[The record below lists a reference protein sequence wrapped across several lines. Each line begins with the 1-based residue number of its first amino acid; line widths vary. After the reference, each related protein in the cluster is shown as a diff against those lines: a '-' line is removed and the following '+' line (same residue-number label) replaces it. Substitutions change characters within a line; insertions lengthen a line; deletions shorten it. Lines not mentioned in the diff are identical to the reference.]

1 MTHPHQGQVF
11 PEAPD
16 PILAELWQ
24 VKREINKAAD
34 YRIDILVDMANAA
47 AERVR
52 GQWRLEEKKNCPTS
66 E

>member
-1 MTHPHQGQVF
+1 MTQLRQRQAL

-24 VKREINKAAD
+24 VKREINRAAD
-34 YRIDILVDMANAA
+34 YRIDILIDMANEAA
-47 AERVR
+47 AQVR
-52 GQWRLEEKKNCPTS
+52 GQWLGEVKQNCPTT